1 MVNTSTIV
9 EKDLPH
15 TMSARWKLGDV
26 LGEGGYSIVKVG
38 TNKVTNEK
46 AAVKI
51 VSRIKISTE
60 DEESLLDEVK
70 ILKSLDHPNVTRI
83 FDFFEEKTHFYVV
96 MELLEGG
103 ELFDRIV
110 QKQFY
115 NEKDARDLVLLLLN
129 TIKYLHDR
137 NIIHRYPRYS
147 LPSPLSPPF
156 SPSPPCPTDLF
167 C

>member
-1 MVNTSTIV
+1 
-9 EKDLPH
+9 
-15 TMSARWKLGDV
+15 MSARWKLGDV